1 MYACISVFTYINM
14 SITRGL
20 QKVPDALMLFLGFTL
35 GVFTSQSCVI
45 RYVLMIGVR
54 DMDSILQCAQ
64 NVE

>member
-45 RYVLMIGVR
+45 RYVLMIFSSGHGF
-54 DMDSILQCAQ
+54 DTSMCP
-64 NVE
+64 EC